1 MLENHV
7 GIKLSFSNQLGE
19 ELKSLINHIDQI
31 ESKILRALGSSSIEH
46 NKVYALPVAFLEDLQ
61 RYLDGFWSESNLDK
75 NDDKFQEYSDLLVN
89 LTNAVES
96 GSELFVQYCCGD
108 ATT

>member
-1 MLENHV
+1 M
-7 GIKLSFSNQLGE
+7 GIKISFSNQLGE

-46 NKVYALPVAFLEDLQ
+46 NKIYALPVGFLEDLQ

-89 LTNAVES
+89 LTNAVEN
-96 GSELFVQYCCGD
+96 GGELFVQYCCGD